1 MSEEKS
7 TEKERK
13 RERKLV
19 ELSSTSSS
27 DDVRYSSVSLSS
39 CKSVIKEEIRNL
51 GGERE
56 QKNQT
61 RKSVHQN
68 LSHMKRRKAQILFR
82 LSVEIKDTIGGEMKL
97 VQ

>member
-13 RERKLV
+13 GERKLV

-39 CKSVIKEEIRNL
+39 SKSVIKEEIRNL
-51 GGERE
+51 GGKGSKRIKPEKVCSSE
-56 QKNQT
+56 SESHKEEESSD
-61 RKSVHQN
+61 SV
-68 LSHMKRRKAQILFR
+68 QIVSR
-82 LSVEIKDTIGGEMKL
+82 N
-97 VQ
+97 

>member
-13 RERKLV
+13 GERKLV

-39 CKSVIKEEIRNL
+39 SKSVIKEEIRNL
-51 GGERE
+51 GWERE